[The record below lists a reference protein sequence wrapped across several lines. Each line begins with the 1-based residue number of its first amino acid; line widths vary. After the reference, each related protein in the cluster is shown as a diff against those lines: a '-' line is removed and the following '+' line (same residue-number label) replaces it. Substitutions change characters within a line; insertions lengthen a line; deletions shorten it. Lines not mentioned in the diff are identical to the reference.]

1 MPAELEQQGFI
12 KKCEAAPKPQ
22 QPEQLLEKAVEAVLE
37 GMRAERARPGYT
49 IDEGYYDVNGDLAED
64 SP

>member
-22 QPEQLLEKAVEAVLE
+22 QPEQLLEKAVEAVPKE
-37 GMRAERARPGYT
+37 MRAERARPGNN
-49 IDEGYYDVNGDLAED
+49 IDEGYYDVD
-64 SP
+64 